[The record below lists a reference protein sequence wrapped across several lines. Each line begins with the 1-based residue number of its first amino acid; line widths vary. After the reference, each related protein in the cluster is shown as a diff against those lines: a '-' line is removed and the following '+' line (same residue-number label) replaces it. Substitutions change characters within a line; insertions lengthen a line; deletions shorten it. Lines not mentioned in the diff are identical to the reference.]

1 MSFYLS
7 LRNASLLVNAVII
20 KLTRRRDIKEGEVGE
35 GLIRREGITQDEIGK
50 GGFDGIYFCGFFPKL
65 RFFAYFL
72 HISLTLP
79 ESLATDLRWAGK
91 GRAATR
97 LEPKRWVQTARPKT
111 SSYIYVLGGRERAL
125 PLAMPRK
132 TSLGM

>member
-7 LRNASLLVNAVII
+7 LRNAALLVNAIII

-35 GLIRREGITQDEIGK
+35 GLIRREGITEVEIGK

-72 HISLTLP
+72 HISLILP
-79 ESLATDLRWAGK
+79 ERSN
-91 GRAATR
+91 RA
-97 LEPKRWVQTARPKT
+97 VM
-111 SSYIYVLGGRERAL
+111 GREGARSAPFRAL
-125 PLAMPRK
+125 KDGCRQRDQNI
-132 TSLGM
+132 